1 MWVCV
6 CGDVMLHTSYYDDA
20 MMTSLIIMRQVGC
33 EGEKHKTL
41 VINKMAPKSQGAHN
55 THDWWSEQDNSQKIS
70 VRKGQKRER
79 EREFELLI
87 SKNVFVGLYGL
98 NLLTNL
104 ECGAK
109 SELHGHQKVVVSNET
124 FSALY
129 LVCVCVCERCKV
141 KKTQREGLM
150 HSL

>member
-1 MWVCV
+1 MGV
-6 CGDVMLHTSYYDDA
+6 CGDVMLHTIYYDDA
-20 MMTSLIIMRQVGC
+20 MMTSLITMRQLGG

-55 THDWWSEQDNSQKIS
+55 THDCWWSEQDNSQKIS

-109 SELHGHQKVVVSNET
+109 SELHGHQKVVVSN
-124 FSALY
+124 
-129 LVCVCVCERCKV
+129 
-141 KKTQREGLM
+141 
-150 HSL
+150 